1 MTPSAGRV
9 FAALAREA
17 LADAMRRRIVAL
29 IAVMALVS
37 LLFID
42 SCTSCSPQIEAQG
55 RPVELAELAGVLG
68 LAMMLVLG
76 LWTQVLAGVLASDHL
91 AEPLADGSAAL
102 ALSRPV
108 SRGAFA
114 LSRLAGV
121 LALSFV
127 TGVVLLATTA
137 LLLSLRQDLAPGP
150 ALAAGLACALGCV
163 TVSGLAMAASL
174 YLPRV
179 ATALLVFA
187 LVWGV
192 ALVNAIGQAGAELR
206 GWLGAVDRFGPPLAS
221 SMIVALA
228 PWLDSATVSG
238 TAADVALRGLVWAVA
253 SAGLVVV
260 AFRRL
265 ELS

>member
-9 FAALAREA
+9 FLALAREA
-17 LADAMRRRIVAL
+17 LADAVRRRIVPL
-29 IAVMALVS
+29 IAAMAVLS
-37 LLFID
+37 LFFVD
-42 SCTSCSPQIEAQG
+42 SCTSCSPQIESQG
-55 RPVELAELAGVLG
+55 HPVELPDLAGMLG
-68 LAMMLVLG
+68 LVVIVVLG

-91 AEPLADGSAAL
+91 AEPLADGSATLAL
-102 ALSRPV
+102 ARPV
-108 SRGAFA
+108 SRGGYA

-121 LALSFV
+121 LALSFA
-127 TGVVLLATTA
+127 TGAVLLASTA
-137 LLLSLRQDLAPGP
+137 LLLSLRQGLAPGP
-150 ALAAGLACALGCV
+150 ALAAGLACALGCISV
-163 TVSGLAMAASL
+163 GGLAMAASL

-192 ALVNAIGQAGAELR
+192 ALVNAVGQAGAELR
-206 GWLGAVDRFGPPLAS
+206 GLLGAVDRFGPPLAS

-238 TAADVALRGLVWAVA
+238 AGADVALRGLGWAAA
-253 SAGLVVV
+253 SVGLLVL

>member
-1 MTPSAGRV
+1 M
-9 FAALAREA
+9 
-17 LADAMRRRIVAL
+17 
-29 IAVMALVS
+29 
-37 LLFID
+37 
-42 SCTSCSPQIEAQG
+42 
-55 RPVELAELAGVLG
+55 ELPELAGALG
-68 LAMMLVLG
+68 LVVMVVLG

-91 AEPLADGSAAL
+91 AEPLADGSATLAL
-102 ALSRPV
+102 ARPV
-108 SRGAFA
+108 SRGGFA
-114 LSRLAGV
+114 LSRLTGV
-121 LALSFV
+121 LVLSFA
-127 TGVVLLATTA
+127 TGALLLTVTA
-137 LLLSLRQDLAPGP
+137 LLLSQRQDLAPGP
-150 ALAAGLACALGCV
+150 AVAAGLACALGCV
-163 TVSGLAMAASL
+163 SVSGLAMAASL

-206 GWLGAVDRFGPPLAS
+206 GVLGAVDRFGPPLAS

-238 TAADVALRGLVWAVA
+238 AATDVAVRGLVWAAA